1 MLTQRELG
9 HIGQPEQKYYNE
21 ELYEIL
27 TSKKWDDGGFHY
39 LEETIRNKKDDSTIK
54 RKVKSVVRI
63 YSPNSARRI
72 RERQS
77 WKKFGKAL
85 KGSCTLQG
93 DDVWMEFNPELLK
106 SKNTQK
112 CIAKRI
118 INHNS
123 TEKYKV
129 IDGGSEAL
137 NNTIDELYRSTCR
150 LKGVNPVDKYSIID
164 MSIQEKSQILT
175 WTCNICK
182 GGHMSKDCPNR
193 GTFGAKL
200 DGEAIQSKSLD
211 NTRLKQT
218 YVPPHLKNRRKTED
232 RDETNRNERG
242 ERKEVPLDEKTS
254 IRLSNLSPDTTDED
268 LKQWLRQFDLPRFRL
283 NILKDKF
290 TGGFRDIA
298 FLKFNHHN
306 MAQRALEKLSGK
318 IMEHS
323 IINVEWSKY

>member
-1 MLTQRELG
+1 
-9 HIGQPEQKYYNE
+9 
-21 ELYEIL
+21 YEIL

-218 YVPPHLKNRRKTED
+218 
-232 RDETNRNERG
+232 
-242 ERKEVPLDEKTS
+242 
-254 IRLSNLSPDTTDED
+254 
-268 LKQWLRQFDLPRFRL
+268 
-283 NILKDKF
+283 
-290 TGGFRDIA
+290 
-298 FLKFNHHN
+298 
-306 MAQRALEKLSGK
+306 
-318 IMEHS
+318 
-323 IINVEWSKY
+323 

>member
-1 MLTQRELG
+1 
-9 HIGQPEQKYYNE
+9 
-21 ELYEIL
+21 
-27 TSKKWDDGGFHY
+27 
-39 LEETIRNKKDDSTIK
+39 
-54 RKVKSVVRI
+54 VRI
-63 YSPNSARRI
+63 YSPQSARRV
-72 RERQS
+72 RERRD

-112 CIAKRI
+112 SIMKRMVD
-118 INHNS
+118 HNS

-129 IDGGSEAL
+129 IDGGSEEL
-137 NNTIDELYRSTCR
+137 NNTIDELYRSARR
-150 LKGVNPVDKYSIID
+150 LKGVNPVDKYRIID
-164 MSIQEKSQILT
+164 MSTQEKSKIVT
-175 WTCNICK
+175 WVCCVCK
-182 GGHMSKDCPNR
+182 GTHMSKDCPNR
-193 GTFGAKL
+193 EKFGAKL
-200 DGEAIQSKSLD
+200 DGEAIQSKKLD
-211 NTRLKQT
+211 NSKIKQS
-218 YVPPHLKNRRKTED
+218 YVPPHLRNRRKTED
-232 RDETNRNERG
+232 RNETNMNERG